1 MEFLKEF
8 QNPPAKYRI
17 KPFWFWNGE
26 MTREEISHQ
35 LEEMAD
41 KGLGGVFICARQ
53 GMTVPYLSKDWFT
66 LVEYACEEA
75 KKRGLEAWL
84 YDEYPYPSGM
94 SGGEV
99 LLEHPEAEH
108 KVLGHRSVFVDGG
121 ERVQVELG
129 WSRILHARAYRMT
142 AGGQEADGQ
151 IAGDQEADGQAAD
164 GQADVCAHGSADG
177 AEWVT
182 DWNDWIDLRDEIGN
196 LQTEKIYQQTG
207 LTKYNNKRFFSYGPK
222 KILRTVLPE
231 GRWRIEV
238 YTEEALGDFKYYG
251 GFFDPCNKEAVRTF
265 IETTHERYRKASGS
279 RFGDS
284 IHGMFSDEVGLLGGI
299 PWSSL
304 LPERFEAENG
314 YSLLEALPAL
324 HDGSV
329 PGACRI
335 RYDLYRTVH
344 ELFVESYHKQVA
356 DWCRENRLAYATEVP
371 SMRPGTQRYS
381 DIIGGDTAHEKLGKS
396 LEWSYDEYIRNYRS
410 NAKAVSSLARQLDR
424 EYAMIESFHSVGWTM
439 TIQDAKWM
447 IDRLGGSGINLYN
460 FHAFYYTIA
469 DITKHDAPPSQ
480 FLQNPYWKHY
490 RKLADYVGRMG
501 VMVSNTE
508 ADIRIAVL
516 DPVAALWTKLGN
528 PFHGFPYAGESEA
541 ERAECDRLRDSWVN
555 VCKTLLFHQLD
566 YDHLDG
572 EMLQE
577 ALVEDG
583 KIRMGRASYSV
594 VVLPPCHCMER
605 GARKKLKEFVEQGGC
620 LIAAG
625 ELPAVSIEKEET
637 DEETAGEWRRLFS
650 MDGTCV
656 VRDLDS
662 GELVRICR
670 EHSQGAARIEVVRGN
685 RKDVIGCVRLDD
697 EGNRYAFV
705 ANQGSG
711 NVQVQVSA
719 GERRPAERRPDGRR
733 LDHRRLAGWAV
744 SCGTEV
750 RGEISC
756 RAEAL
761 KNSEYTAQVWNLE
774 DGTVTD
780 VEMESGSIA
789 VMLGGFESRWIR
801 IAESRT
807 KGNQTEGNRAEE
819 KQAEENLTGES
830 QSAISRVNAG
840 IAQTEPALVIPMG
853 GEWQVRTA
861 GDNICR
867 FDMVD
872 MSLDQKEWR
881 RTEVKTFIEQCDG
894 TKLLGQEQLD
904 FAGTFGTPKKISPA
918 YPMECRYRAV
928 FDIGTLP
935 GRLSLL
941 LDRETVAGQHVIRV
955 NGTPVEETDWSPV
968 RVNDQNNRAAEI
980 LSLVHT
986 GKNEIEIEA
995 VITQDEDG
1003 LRDPFYLWGNFG
1015 VEARNGVPV
1024 LTALPEHTAPDSP
1037 WYRGFPYYSGE
1048 ICFEKNFD
1056 LKELTVAAGEV
1067 AARRIPLRLGF
1078 SVPVYDCVEVEF
1090 NGVSLGVKA
1099 YTPYEWYC
1107 DTSKIKNEGNRV
1119 VVRITNT
1126 LANMLDGMY
1135 FDYDRHCL
1143 VKIEP

>member
-1 MEFLKEF
+1 MGFLKEF

-26 MTREEISHQ
+26 MTREEISRQ
-35 LEEMAD
+35 LEEMAE

-53 GMTVPYLSKDWFT
+53 GMTVPYLSKDWFA

-108 KVLGHRSVFVDGG
+108 KVLGHRTFCVDGG
-121 ERVQVELG
+121 EPVREELG

-142 AGGQEADGQ
+142 AGDRG
-151 IAGDQEADGQAAD
+151 AGDRTVGDQMAGDRAVD
-164 GQADVCAHGSADG
+164 GQADACARGAADET
-177 AEWVT
+177 EWVT
-182 DWNDWIDLRDEIGN
+182 DWDDWVDLRDDIGN

-207 LTKYNNKRFFSYGPK
+207 LTKYNNKRFFSYGPR
-222 KILRTVLPE
+222 KILQAVLPE
-231 GRWRIEV
+231 GHWRIEV

-251 GFFDPCNKEAVRTF
+251 GFFDPCNKAAVRTF
-265 IETTHERYRKASGS
+265 IETTHERYRKAFGS

-299 PWSSL
+299 PWSGL
-304 LPERFEAENG
+304 LPERFEEMNG
-314 YSLLEALPAL
+314 YSLLEVLPAL

-381 DIIGGDTAHEKLGKS
+381 DIIGGDTAHEKLGKP
-396 LEWSYDEYIRNYRS
+396 LEWIYDEYIRNYRS

-541 ERAECDRLRDSWVN
+541 ERAECDRLRDSWVTI
-555 VCKTLLFHQLD
+555 CKTLLFHQLD

-583 KIRMGRASYSV
+583 KICMGRASYSV

-605 GARKKLKEFVEQGGC
+605 GAREKLREFVEQGGC

-625 ELPAVSIEKEET
+625 ELPSVSIDRAET
-637 DEETAGEWRRLFS
+637 DGETAGEWRRLFS
-650 MDGTCV
+650 MEGTCV
-656 VRDLDS
+656 VRDADLD
-662 GELVRICR
+662 ELIRICR
-670 EHSQGAARIEVVRGN
+670 EHDQGSARIDVVRGN

-697 EGNRYAFV
+697 EGNRYVFA
-705 ANQGSG
+705 ANQGAG
-711 NVQVQVSA
+711 DVQVQVSV
-719 GERRPAERRPDGRR
+719 GGRRPDEPM
-733 LDHRRLAGWAV
+733 V
-744 SCGTEV
+744 SCGGKAWE
-750 RGEISC
+750 EISC
-756 RAEAL
+756 RAEVI
-761 KNSEYTAQVWNLE
+761 KSPECTAQMWNLE

-780 VEMESGSIA
+780 IRMESESLS
-789 VMLGGFESRWIR
+789 VNLGGYESRWIR
-801 IAESRT
+801 IARSRMEAAAMQP
-807 KGNQTEGNRAEE
+807 GA
-819 KQAEENLTGES
+819 
-830 QSAISRVNAG
+830 
-840 IAQTEPALVIPMG
+840 ALVIPMR

-867 FDMVD
+867 FDTVE
-872 MSLDQKEWR
+872 MSLDQKEWK
-881 RTEVKTFIEQCDG
+881 RTAVKTFIEQCDG
-894 TKLLGQEQLD
+894 TKLLGREQLA
-904 FAGTFGTPKKISPA
+904 FAGTFGTPKKIAPA
-918 YPMECRYRAV
+918 YPLGCRYRVV
-928 FDIGTLP
+928 FDIETLP

-941 LDRETVAGQHVIRV
+941 MDRETVAGRHVIRV
-955 NGTPVEETDWSPV
+955 NGTSVGETDWSSV
-968 RVNDQNNRAAEI
+968 RVNDQNNRSADI
-980 LSLVHT
+980 LPMVHI
-986 GKNEIEIEA
+986 GKNEIEIE
-995 VITQDEDG
+995 VTITQDEDG
-1003 LRDPFYLWGNFG
+1003 LRDPFYLWGDFG
-1015 VEARNGVPV
+1015 VEARNGFPA

-1048 ICFEKNFD
+1048 FRFEKNFD
-1056 LKELTVAAGEV
+1056 LRELTQADGEMD
-1067 AARRIPLRLGF
+1067 ARRIPIRLGF
-1078 SVPVYDCVEVEF
+1078 SVPVYDCIEVEL

-1107 DTSKIKNEGNRV
+1107 DKSEIKDEGNRV